1 MIEDIKQIL
10 TRGVTENHFPGGQFC
25 IIKDNQIYCD
35 FVGFKSKFPVKV
47 LNHGDE
53 IYDIASLSKV
63 ISTNTMIFKLIEQGR
78 LSLQTKV
85 SAILNEFTNDEITIY
100 DLLIHSSGLA
110 ADIKRANTL
119 KNRDE
124 VIEKV
129 FQSQILYPKGSH
141 IVYSDVGFILLGL
154 IIEKIEQLPLSEVA
168 DDMVFKPL
176 GMIDTSYHPNKSRCV
191 PTELREDHVYQG
203 YLQGLVHDEKSFAMG
218 GLAGHAGV
226 FSTAKDISKFVLAM
240 FLDKHIL
247 SRKTIE
253 TLNITQIESN
263 DLLGNPKARALGFEK
278 PSPNHVLKDYK
289 DELIMHTG
297 FTGCNLMINLKR
309 KEGFVL
315 LTNAVHPKRDLNNI
329 FGYRDEIYRLFI
341 KQWEEQQ

>member
-1 MIEDIKQIL
+1 MIEEIKQIL
-10 TRGVTENHFPGGQFC
+10 NRGVALNHFPGGQFC
-25 IIKDNQIYCD
+25 IIKDNQISCD
-35 FVGFKSKFPVKV
+35 FVGYKSLFPEKI
-47 LNHGDE
+47 LNQGDE

-63 ISTNTMIFKLIEQGR
+63 ISTNTMVFKLIEQGR

-85 SAILNEFTNDEITIY
+85 RAILSDYSNDDTTIE

-124 VIEKV
+124 VVEKV
-129 FQSQILYPKGSH
+129 FQSKLIYPKGSN

-168 DDMVFKPL
+168 DSMIFKPL
-176 GMIDTSYHPNKSRCV
+176 AMNDTSYHPLKSLCA
-191 PTELREDHVYQG
+191 PTELREDSVYKG

-226 FSTAKDISKFVLAM
+226 FSTANDIAKFVLAM
-240 FLDKHIL
+240 FMDKHIL
-247 SRKTIE
+247 SSNTIAS
-253 TLNITQIESN
+253 LNLTKIEAN
-263 DLLGNPKARALGFEK
+263 DLSGNPKARALGFEK

-289 DELIMHTG
+289 DELIIHTG